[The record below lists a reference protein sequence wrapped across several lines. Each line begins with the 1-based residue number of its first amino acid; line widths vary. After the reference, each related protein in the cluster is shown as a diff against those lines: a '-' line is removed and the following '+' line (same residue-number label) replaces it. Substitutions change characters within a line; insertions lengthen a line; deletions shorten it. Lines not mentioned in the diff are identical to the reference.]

1 MADYLPV
8 YTPGQ
13 AVPFTASAAVTGG
26 TLAAVSGDGTVGPA
40 GASSAKV
47 VGVFAHDAGSGVR
60 VTVWCRGPV
69 HEVVNSGGV
78 TAGDQLVSA
87 ASGQVASLA
96 AASTAVAADINAARS
111 VVGIAL
117 NTATTGNK
125 VRYVAL

>member
-13 AVPFTASAAVTGG
+13 AVSLTTSAAVTGG
-26 TLAAVSGDGTVGPA
+26 TLAAVSGDGTVAAA
-40 GASSAKV
+40 GAGSAKV
-47 VGVFAHDAGSGVR
+47 VGVFACDAGSGTR
-60 VTVWCRGPV
+60 VTVWLRGPV

-87 ASGQVASLA
+87 ASGQVATL
-96 AASTAVAADINAARS
+96 AVASGATAGDINSARS

-117 NTATTGNK
+117 NTATTGLK
-125 VRYVAL
+125 VRYVAC

>member
-13 AVPFTASAAVTGG
+13 AVPFTTSAAVTGG

-40 GASSAKV
+40 AAGSAKV
-47 VGVFAHDAGSGVR
+47 VGVFACDAASGVR
-60 VTVWCRGPV
+60 VTVWCRGMV

-87 ASGQVASLA
+87 ANGQVATKA
-96 AASTAVAADINAARS
+96 AASGATAGDINDARS
-111 VVGIAL
+111 IVGVAL

-125 VRYVAL
+125 VRYVAW